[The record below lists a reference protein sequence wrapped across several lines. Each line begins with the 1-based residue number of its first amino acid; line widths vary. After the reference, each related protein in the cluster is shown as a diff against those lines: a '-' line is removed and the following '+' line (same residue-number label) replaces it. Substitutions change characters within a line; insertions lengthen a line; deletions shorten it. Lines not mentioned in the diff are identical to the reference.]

1 MLTHLYDCVLLIH
14 TYMNR
19 LKKILRI
26 LYLAGLLILA
36 VSGIAITGAFLPG
49 HRERYQ
55 NKMVTMEMVDK
66 KKEDDD

>member
-1 MLTHLYDCVLLIH
+1 
-14 TYMNR
+14 MNR

-26 LYLAGLLILA
+26 LYLAVLLILA

-55 NKMVTMEMVDK
+55 NKMVTMEMVDREK
-66 KKEDDD
+66 EEDDD